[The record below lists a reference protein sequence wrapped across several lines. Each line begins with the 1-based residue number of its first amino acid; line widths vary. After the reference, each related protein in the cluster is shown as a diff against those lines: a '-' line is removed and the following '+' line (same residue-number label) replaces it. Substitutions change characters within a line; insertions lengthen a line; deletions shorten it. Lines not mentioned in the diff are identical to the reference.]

1 MTWWLI
7 KTIIYQSILLTGSI
21 VGLIYYRRMDK
32 ASKIIVLFVSS
43 TFISEAIATFFAV
56 KYHNN
61 IVVFHVYNPIQT
73 VLLSLYFNFSIEKFN
88 KKNIGWIIA
97 GFAVAFSIINSVF
110 IQSIFKV
117 FNSNVLIVESF
128 LVIGMCLYSFYD
140 LLLGDELIEIFSY
153 KRFWYTALLLTFW
166 SFTFCYWL
174 VWHALFESTANN
186 IQWLGVMIWVINVL
200 CYSGFAIVFLSF
212 RKMKHV

>member
-128 LVIGMCLYSFYD
+128 LVISMCLYSFYD
-140 LLLGDELIEIFSY
+140 LLSGDDLGELFSNS
-153 KRFWYTALLLTFW
+153 RFWFTSLLLVFW

-174 VWHALFESTANN
+174 IWHALYKASSQNFL
-186 IQWLGVMIWVINVL
+186 WLSIMIWTINLL

-212 RKMKHV
+212 RKMKKT